1 MIYHPTELM
10 LDDRQREKLQGYD
23 PGFPYTAIDCRFDG
37 YSGPCVDWHWHA
49 TLEINVC
56 VSGVLKT
63 STQRGEYLVKPGDAV
78 LVNANVLHR
87 NEAEGG
93 ARGVR
98 VQTHMFDRALVAA
111 AELPLRRYVAP
122 VVECALLD
130 ALPLS
135 RGEPRQRAVL
145 EALDRAFI
153 AAGEEKDGYELEICG
168 LLNRAWQGIYA
179 LAQPVIGAR
188 QPLPRMETARLKQM
202 LGFIREHL
210 RRGHLPRGHRRRRGR
225 VRARMLP
232 LLQAGTGHHAAFQP
246 HGLPRA
252 QGRRTSARDGSFRH
266 RHRLC
271 LRLCHV
277 QLLRQGLSPP
287 HEPFAARLSPRLRRD
302 GRGACAL
309 RALVI
314 KWKYTEVYWRIFRNI
329 APKIVK

>member
-63 STQRGEYLVKPGDAV
+63 STQRGEYIVREGDAV

-153 AAGEEKDGYELEICG
+153 AADEEKDGYELEICG

-202 LGFIREHL
+202 LGFIREHFAEDISPADIAAAAGVCERECFRCFKQEL
-210 RRGHLPRGHRRRRGR
+210 GTTPLSSLTDFRVRKAAELLRETDRSVTDIASACGFATSSYFGKVFRRRMNLSPLQYRRG
-225 VRARMLP
+225 
-232 LLQAGTGHHAAFQP
+232 
-246 HGLPRA
+246 
-252 QGRRTSARDGSFRH
+252 
-266 RHRLC
+266 
-271 LRLCHV
+271 
-277 QLLRQGLSPP
+277 
-287 HEPFAARLSPRLRRD
+287 
-302 GRGACAL
+302 
-309 RALVI
+309 
-314 KWKYTEVYWRIFRNI
+314 
-329 APKIVK
+329 

>member
-1 MIYHPTELM
+1 MTRVIYHPTELM

-153 AAGEEKDGYELEICG
+153 AADEEKDGYELEICG

-202 LGFIREHL
+202 LGFIREHFAEDISPADIAAAAGVCERECFRCFKQEL
-210 RRGHLPRGHRRRRGR
+210 GTTPLSSLTDFRVRKAAELLRETDRSVTDIASACGFATSSYFGKVFRRRMNLSPLAYRRG
-225 VRARMLP
+225 
-232 LLQAGTGHHAAFQP
+232 
-246 HGLPRA
+246 
-252 QGRRTSARDGSFRH
+252 
-266 RHRLC
+266 
-271 LRLCHV
+271 
-277 QLLRQGLSPP
+277 
-287 HEPFAARLSPRLRRD
+287 
-302 GRGACAL
+302 
-309 RALVI
+309 
-314 KWKYTEVYWRIFRNI
+314 
-329 APKIVK
+329 

>member
-202 LGFIREHL
+202 LGFIREHYAEDISPADIAAAAGVCERECFRCFKQEL
-210 RRGHLPRGHRRRRGR
+210 GTTPLSSLTDFRVRKAAELLRETDRSVTDIASACGFATSSYFGKVFRRRMNLSPLAYRRG
-225 VRARMLP
+225 
-232 LLQAGTGHHAAFQP
+232 
-246 HGLPRA
+246 
-252 QGRRTSARDGSFRH
+252 
-266 RHRLC
+266 
-271 LRLCHV
+271 
-277 QLLRQGLSPP
+277 
-287 HEPFAARLSPRLRRD
+287 
-302 GRGACAL
+302 
-309 RALVI
+309 
-314 KWKYTEVYWRIFRNI
+314 
-329 APKIVK
+329 

>member
-63 STQRGEYLVKPGDAV
+63 STQRGEYIVREGDAV

-93 ARGVR
+93 APGVR

-145 EALDRAFI
+145 EALDRAFE
-153 AAGEEKDGYELEICG
+153 AASEEKDGYELEICG
-168 LLNRAWQGIYA
+168 LLNRAWQGVYA
-179 LAQPVIGAR
+179 QALPVIGAR

-202 LGFIREHL
+202 LGFIREHFAEDISPADIAAAAGVCERECFRCFKQEL
-210 RRGHLPRGHRRRRGR
+210 GTTPLSSLTDFRVRKAAELLRETDRSVTDIASACGFATSSYFGKVFRRRMNLSPLAYRRG
-225 VRARMLP
+225 
-232 LLQAGTGHHAAFQP
+232 
-246 HGLPRA
+246 
-252 QGRRTSARDGSFRH
+252 
-266 RHRLC
+266 
-271 LRLCHV
+271 
-277 QLLRQGLSPP
+277 
-287 HEPFAARLSPRLRRD
+287 
-302 GRGACAL
+302 
-309 RALVI
+309 
-314 KWKYTEVYWRIFRNI
+314 
-329 APKIVK
+329 

>member
-1 MIYHPTELM
+1 M

-63 STQRGEYLVKPGDAV
+63 STQRGEYIVREGDAV

-93 ARGVR
+93 APGVR

-130 ALPLS
+130 ALPLF
-135 RGEPRQRAVL
+135 RENAEHRAVL
-145 EALDRAFI
+145 EALDRAFE
-153 AAGEEKDGYELEICG
+153 AASEEKDGYELEICG
-168 LLNRAWQGIYA
+168 LLNRAWQGVYA
-179 LAQPVIGAR
+179 QALPVIGAR

-202 LGFIREHL
+202 LGFIREHFAEDISPADIAAAAGVCERECFRCFKQEL
-210 RRGHLPRGHRRRRGR
+210 GTTPLSSLTDFRVRKAAELLRETDRSVTDIASACGFATSSYFGKVFRRRMNLSPLAYRRG
-225 VRARMLP
+225 
-232 LLQAGTGHHAAFQP
+232 
-246 HGLPRA
+246 
-252 QGRRTSARDGSFRH
+252 
-266 RHRLC
+266 
-271 LRLCHV
+271 
-277 QLLRQGLSPP
+277 
-287 HEPFAARLSPRLRRD
+287 
-302 GRGACAL
+302 
-309 RALVI
+309 
-314 KWKYTEVYWRIFRNI
+314 
-329 APKIVK
+329 

>member
-56 VSGVLKT
+56 ASGVLKT

-153 AAGEEKDGYELEICG
+153 AADEEKDGYELEICR

-202 LGFIREHL
+202 LGFIREHFAEDISPADIAAAAGVCERECFRCFKQEL
-210 RRGHLPRGHRRRRGR
+210 GTTPLSSLTDFRVRKAAELLRETDRSVTDIASACGFATSSYFGKVFRRRMNLSPLAYRRG
-225 VRARMLP
+225 
-232 LLQAGTGHHAAFQP
+232 
-246 HGLPRA
+246 
-252 QGRRTSARDGSFRH
+252 
-266 RHRLC
+266 
-271 LRLCHV
+271 
-277 QLLRQGLSPP
+277 
-287 HEPFAARLSPRLRRD
+287 
-302 GRGACAL
+302 
-309 RALVI
+309 
-314 KWKYTEVYWRIFRNI
+314 
-329 APKIVK
+329 

>member
-168 LLNRAWQGIYA
+168 LLNRAWQGVYA
-179 LAQPVIGAR
+179 QALPVIGAR

-202 LGFIREHL
+202 LGFIREHFAEDISPADIAAAAGVCERECFRCFKQEL
-210 RRGHLPRGHRRRRGR
+210 GTTPLSSLTDFRVRKAAELLRETDRSVTDIAAACGFATPSYFGKVFRRRMNLSPLAYRRG
-225 VRARMLP
+225 
-232 LLQAGTGHHAAFQP
+232 
-246 HGLPRA
+246 
-252 QGRRTSARDGSFRH
+252 
-266 RHRLC
+266 
-271 LRLCHV
+271 
-277 QLLRQGLSPP
+277 
-287 HEPFAARLSPRLRRD
+287 
-302 GRGACAL
+302 
-309 RALVI
+309 
-314 KWKYTEVYWRIFRNI
+314 
-329 APKIVK
+329 

>member
-98 VQTHMFDRALVAA
+98 VLTHMFDRALVAA

-202 LGFIREHL
+202 LGFIREHFAEDISPVDIAAAAGVCERECFRCFKQEL
-210 RRGHLPRGHRRRRGR
+210 GTTPLSSLTDFRVRKAAELLRETDRSVTDIASACGFATSSYFGKVFRRRMNLSPLAYRRG
-225 VRARMLP
+225 
-232 LLQAGTGHHAAFQP
+232 
-246 HGLPRA
+246 
-252 QGRRTSARDGSFRH
+252 
-266 RHRLC
+266 
-271 LRLCHV
+271 
-277 QLLRQGLSPP
+277 
-287 HEPFAARLSPRLRRD
+287 
-302 GRGACAL
+302 
-309 RALVI
+309 
-314 KWKYTEVYWRIFRNI
+314 
-329 APKIVK
+329 

>member
-130 ALPLS
+130 VLLLS
-135 RGEPRQRAVL
+135 REEPRQRAVL

-202 LGFIREHL
+202 LGFIREHFAEDISPADIATAAGVCERECFRCFKQEL
-210 RRGHLPRGHRRRRGR
+210 GTTPLSSLTDFRVRKAAELLRETDRSVTDIASACGFATPSYFGKVFRRRMNLSPLAYRRG
-225 VRARMLP
+225 
-232 LLQAGTGHHAAFQP
+232 
-246 HGLPRA
+246 
-252 QGRRTSARDGSFRH
+252 
-266 RHRLC
+266 
-271 LRLCHV
+271 
-277 QLLRQGLSPP
+277 
-287 HEPFAARLSPRLRRD
+287 
-302 GRGACAL
+302 
-309 RALVI
+309 
-314 KWKYTEVYWRIFRNI
+314 
-329 APKIVK
+329 

>member
-63 STQRGEYLVKPGDAV
+63 STQRGEYIVREGDAV

-87 NEAEGG
+87 NEAYEG
-93 ARGVR
+93 APGVR
-98 VQTHMFDRALVAA
+98 VQTHMFDRSLVAA
-111 AELPLRRYVAP
+111 AELPQRRYVAP
-122 VVECALLD
+122 VVECTLLD
-130 ALPLS
+130 ALPLF
-135 RGEPRQRAVL
+135 RENAEHRAVL

-202 LGFIREHL
+202 LGFIRDHYAEDISPADIAAAAGVCERECFRCFKQEL
-210 RRGHLPRGHRRRRGR
+210 GTTPLSSLTDFRVRKAAELLRETDRSVTDIASACGFATSSYFGKVFRRRMNLSPLAYRRG
-225 VRARMLP
+225 
-232 LLQAGTGHHAAFQP
+232 
-246 HGLPRA
+246 
-252 QGRRTSARDGSFRH
+252 
-266 RHRLC
+266 
-271 LRLCHV
+271 
-277 QLLRQGLSPP
+277 
-287 HEPFAARLSPRLRRD
+287 
-302 GRGACAL
+302 
-309 RALVI
+309 
-314 KWKYTEVYWRIFRNI
+314 
-329 APKIVK
+329 

>member
-153 AAGEEKDGYELEICG
+153 AADEEKDGYELEICG

-202 LGFIREHL
+202 LGFIREHFAEDISPADIAAAAGVCERECFRCFKQEL
-210 RRGHLPRGHRRRRGR
+210 GTTPLSSLTDFRVRKAAELLRETDRSVTDIAAACGFATSSYFGKVFRRRMNLSPLAYRRG
-225 VRARMLP
+225 
-232 LLQAGTGHHAAFQP
+232 
-246 HGLPRA
+246 
-252 QGRRTSARDGSFRH
+252 
-266 RHRLC
+266 
-271 LRLCHV
+271 
-277 QLLRQGLSPP
+277 
-287 HEPFAARLSPRLRRD
+287 
-302 GRGACAL
+302 
-309 RALVI
+309 
-314 KWKYTEVYWRIFRNI
+314 
-329 APKIVK
+329 